1 MMDLKVGSP
10 VFCTDGKAG
19 RLAYVVV
26 DEDDEVVTGLIVRHG
41 ALLTKDVVVP
51 VHWVQ
56 KVGEDGIY
64 LNASLED
71 LEAQP
76 EFREVD
82 FRIPD
87 PLARPIQGHPPADQR
102 VWLGPYAAVSATAR
116 PMIAQRVRLGLDED
130 EIALGRG
137 VEVLA
142 DDGELGTVDHVLVD
156 PQTRRITHIVVRTGP
171 LIPRDLI
178 VPIEK
183 VYSLGSERVAVHGT
197 REELASS
204 PAYTP
209 AATDA
214 HIRREL
220 SRSLETAEATR
231 DHALQMEVDR
241 GLVRLLGVVPLGV
254 AQAAAEIARHIHGV
268 IAVEDH
274 TTRGQGEE
282 AGSGEGGRS

>member
-1 MMDLKVGSP
+1 MLDWKVGSP

-41 ALLTKDVVVP
+41 VLLARDVVVP

-56 KVGEDGIY
+56 RVDEEGIH
-64 LNASLED
+64 LNATLKE

-76 EFREVD
+76 VFREVD

-87 PLARPIQGHPPADQR
+87 PSARPIQGHPPAEQR
-102 VWLGPYAAVSATAR
+102 VWLGPYVEVSTTAR
-116 PMIAQRVRLGLDED
+116 PMIAQRVRLGVDED
-130 EIALGRG
+130 EITLGRG
-137 VEVLA
+137 VEVMA

-156 PQTRRITHIVVRTGP
+156 PETHRVTHIVVRTGP

-197 REELASS
+197 REELVSS
-204 PAYTP
+204 PAYAP

-214 HIRREL
+214 HIRKEL
-220 SRSLETAEATR
+220 IRSLETAEATR
-231 DHALQMEVDR
+231 DHALKVEVDR
-241 GLVRLLGVVPLGV
+241 GLVRLLGVVPLSV
-254 AQAAAEIARHIHGV
+254 AQAAVEIARRIRGV

-274 TTRGQGEE
+274 TTREEGEE
-282 AGSGEGGRS
+282 AGGEKEN

>member
-1 MMDLKVGSP
+1 MLDLKVGSP

-41 ALLTKDVVVP
+41 VLLARDVVVP

-56 KVGEDGIY
+56 KVDEEGIH
-64 LNASLED
+64 LNATLKE

-76 EFREVD
+76 VFREVD

-87 PLARPIQGHPPADQR
+87 PTARPIQGHPPAEQR
-102 VWLGPYAAVSATAR
+102 VWISPYAEVSPTAR
-116 PMIAQRVRLGLDED
+116 PMIAQRVRLGVDED
-130 EIALGRG
+130 EITLGRD
-137 VEVLA
+137 VEVMA

-171 LIPRDLI
+171 LIPRDII

-183 VYSLGSERVAVHGT
+183 AYSLGSERIAVHGT
-197 REELASS
+197 REALACS
-204 PAYTP
+204 PAFEP

-214 HIRREL
+214 HIRKEL
-220 SRSLETAEATR
+220 TRSLETAEATR
-231 DHALQMEVDR
+231 DHALKVEVDR
-241 GLVRLLGVVPLGV
+241 GLVRLLGVVPLSV
-254 AQAAAEIARHIHGV
+254 AQAAAEIARHIRGA
-268 IAVEDH
+268 IAVEDR
-274 TTRGQGEE
+274 TTREQGAED
-282 AGSGEGGRS
+282 GGEGGR

>member
-41 ALLTKDVVVP
+41 TLLARDVVVP

-56 KVGEDGIY
+56 AVDEEGIH

-87 PLARPIQGHPPADQR
+87 PLARPIQGHPPAEQR
-102 VWLGPYAAVSATAR
+102 VWIGPYAAVSPLAR
-116 PMIAQRVRLGLDED
+116 PMISQRVRLGLDED
-130 EIALGRG
+130 EITLGRG
-137 VEVLA
+137 VEVMA

-156 PQTRRITHIVVRTGP
+156 PKTRRITHIVVRTGP
-171 LIPRDLI
+171 LVPRDLI

-183 VYSLGSERVAVHGT
+183 VYSLGSERIAVHGT
-197 REELASS
+197 RQELAAS
-204 PAYTP
+204 PAFEP

-214 HIRREL
+214 QIQKEL
-220 SRSLETAEATR
+220 TRSLETAEATR
-231 DHALQMEVDR
+231 GHALQVEVDR
-241 GLVRLLGVVPLGV
+241 GLVRLLGVVPLRV
-254 AQAAAEIARHIHGV
+254 ARAAAEIARHIHGV
-268 IAVEDH
+268 VGVEDR
-274 TTRGQGEE
+274 TTREQAE
-282 AGSGEGGRS
+282 AQASEQP